1 MQATPSNTAQNPY
14 QQSQQDTQEENPSQN
29 REQANHSNLNA
40 SVKNNSTQGG
50 DNDGL
55 ASDKTPAKKPVMVSK
70 PVKTTLDVSTSEV
83 ENNRK
88 PPAPISPRGPKPI
101 PRLQLP
107 VTGQNPKS
115 PRSPRSD
122 QSRNIAE
129 SVPKSPG
136 RDEIIKMA
144 DSEAYAYRG
153 FGSPRKEQPIPRRLE
168 SRRDLDKSLTERAQE
183 KTDNFHKSTTSTT
196 STTATAQASITT
208 TETTTTTTTTTDTQP
223 ATTMNSFERGAI
235 STGLAA
241 ESHSDFFNTVTQIDN
256 PAVLNFT
263 HQTGGSGAL
272 PDEPGYQQSHFFIK
286 ARRKVSMPK
295 VFVPASDSVMT
306 SPAQSARDVKYSKQ
320 AQIVLLAD
328 MLVNECAGD
337 SINPNDMGSISQN
350 NAALNLNKLP
360 VEFSE
365 FNSYLKGKNKPNLT
379 HFIHAIFRP
388 NFESSDVWKKAIAI
402 DHKFSRG
409 GYTWT
414 PRSGSF
420 EGDFENQLKILL
432 QGYADEFSA
441 HLFGILPSVKS
452 IGITEEL
459 KTFLFMADKK
469 FVEKLVDQDSRASAG
484 EKGVDRLSKK
494 NIEQLRAYFLMN
506 ILVTRLIKPM
516 LITDNRSNTHVS
528 MALLQM
534 EIHSVNKAA
543 LELCKDFQQKS
554 FELFPDSLQ
563 KIIIRKSED
572 ELKIA
577 TIQKGKDRFL
587 QIKEGYSQRHTRSR
601 SDLGVGI
608 KANPLEDRARL
619 EYQKKTQRK
628 QLENQSKQI
637 NDQLGQVLAE
647 MEINEFPS
655 SLAKEIDLVKMTWFS
670 IDDEVSNHAVVQSL
684 LKTTRN
690 LITATKMDKDLMAF
704 EEKIRSLASESLD
717 SRAKRRAT
725 MPLSLGDLDFLN
737 AILDQTINYDLS
749 SESNSSNLTP
759 ASILSTADDS
769 ENTITTTTTASTR
782 TTTTT
787 IFNPAVVT
795 LQNSFPF
802 TMESNSSGSQH
813 NDPSKSTN

>member
-1 MQATPSNTAQNPY
+1 MQATPSNTGQNSY
-14 QQSQQDTQEENPSQN
+14 QQSQQATQEENPSQN
-29 REQANHSNLNA
+29 REQAKHSNLNT
-40 SVKNNSTQGG
+40 SVKNNSTKGG
-50 DNDGL
+50 ENDGV
-55 ASDKTPAKKPVMVSK
+55 ASDEKPAKKPVMASK
-70 PVKTTLDVSTSEV
+70 PVKISLDVITSEV
-83 ENNRK
+83 EKNQK
-88 PPAPISPRGPKPI
+88 TPTPISPRGVKPI

-107 VTGQNPKS
+107 ETGQNPKS

-122 QSRNIAE
+122 QPRNIAE

-144 DSEAYAYRG
+144 DSVADAFRA
-153 FGSPRKEQPIPRRLE
+153 FGSPRKEQPTPRRLE
-168 SRRDLDKSLTERAQE
+168 SRRDLDKSLTERALE
-183 KTDNFHKSTTSTT
+183 KTDNSQKSTTSTK
-196 STTATAQASITT
+196 STTATAQASIT
-208 TETTTTTTTTTDTQP
+208 TTTTTTTTTDTQP
-223 ATTMNSFERGAI
+223 ATMMHSLEMGAI

-241 ESHSDFFNTVTQIDN
+241 ESQLDFSNTVTQIDN
-256 PAVLNFT
+256 PAVLNSAY
-263 HQTGGSGAL
+263 QTGGSGAL
-272 PDEPGYQQSHFFIK
+272 PNEPGYQPGQFFIK
-286 ARRKVSMPK
+286 ARRKISMPK
-295 VFVPASDSVMT
+295 VFAPASTNVVT
-306 SPAQSARDVKYSKQ
+306 PPVQSARDVKYSKQ
-320 AQIVLLAD
+320 AQMVLLAD
-328 MLVNECAGD
+328 MLVAECAGD

-350 NAALNLNKLP
+350 NTVLNLNQLP
-360 VEFSE
+360 AEFAE
-365 FNSYLKGKNKPNLT
+365 FNSYLKGKNKLNLT
-379 HFIHAIFRP
+379 HLIHAIFRP
-388 NFESSDVWKKAIAI
+388 DFESSEVWKKAVAI

-414 PRSGSF
+414 PRSGNF
-420 EGDFENQLKILL
+420 EGDFENQLKSLL
-432 QGYADEFSA
+432 QGYADEFAA
-441 HLFGILPSVKS
+441 HLFGILPNLKS

-469 FVEKLVDQDSRASAG
+469 FVEKLIDQDSRASAG
-484 EKGVDRLSKK
+484 EKGVDRLSKR
-494 NIEQLRAYFLMN
+494 NIEQLRAYFMMN

-516 LITDNRSNTHVS
+516 LITENRSNTHVS

-563 KIIIRKSED
+563 KIMIRKSED

-601 SDLGVGI
+601 SDLGIGM

-619 EYQKKTQRK
+619 EYQKKNQRK

-647 MEINEFPS
+647 IEINEFPS
-655 SLAKEIDLVKMTWFS
+655 SLAKEIEAVKMTWFS
-670 IDDEVSNHAVVQSL
+670 IDDEISNHAVVQNL

-690 LITATKMDKDLMAF
+690 LIAATKMDKNLMAF

-717 SRAKRRAT
+717 SRAKKRAT

-737 AILDQTINYDLS
+737 AILDQTINYDFPG
-749 SESNSSNLTP
+749 ESNSSKSTP
-759 ASILSTADDS
+759 SSILSTADDA
-769 ENTITTTTTASTR
+769 ENTITTTTTANTT

-795 LQNSFPF
+795 VQNSLPS
-802 TMESNSSGSQH
+802 TPESNSSGSQK

>member
-1 MQATPSNTAQNPY
+1 MQATPSNTAQNSY
-14 QQSQQDTQEENPSQN
+14 QQSQQDTQEDNPSQN

-50 DNDGL
+50 DNDGV
-55 ASDKTPAKKPVMVSK
+55 ASNKEPAKKPVMASK
-70 PVKTTLDVSTSEV
+70 PVKTSLDVITSKV
-83 ENNRK
+83 EKNQK
-88 PPAPISPRGPKPI
+88 TPTPISPRGFKPI

-107 VTGQNPKS
+107 ETGQNPKS
-115 PRSPRSD
+115 PRSPRGD
-122 QSRNIAE
+122 QPRNVAE
-129 SVPKSPG
+129 SEPKSPG

-144 DSEAYAYRG
+144 DSVADAFRA
-153 FGSPRKEQPIPRRLE
+153 FGSPRKEQPTPRRLE
-168 SRRDLDKSLTERAQE
+168 SRRDLDKSLTERALE
-183 KTDNFHKSTTSTT
+183 KTDDSQKSTTSTT

-208 TETTTTTTTTTDTQP
+208 TATTTTTTTTIDTQP
-223 ATTMNSFERGAI
+223 ATTMNSLERDAI

-241 ESHSDFFNTVTQIDN
+241 ESQLDFSNTVTQIDN
-256 PAVLNFT
+256 PAVLNSA

-272 PDEPGYQQSHFFIK
+272 PNEPGYQPGQFFIK
-286 ARRKVSMPK
+286 ARRKISMPK
-295 VFVPASDSVMT
+295 VFATASNNVVT
-306 SPAQSARDVKYSKQ
+306 PPVQSARDVKYSKQ
-320 AQIVLLAD
+320 AQMVLLAD
-328 MLVNECAGD
+328 MLVAECAGD

-350 NAALNLNKLP
+350 NTALNLNKLP
-360 VEFSE
+360 IE
-365 FNSYLKGKNKPNLT
+365 FNEFNYYLKGKNKPNLT
-379 HFIHAIFRP
+379 HLIHAIFRP
-388 NFESSDVWKKAIAI
+388 DFESSDAWKKAIAI

-414 PRSGSF
+414 PRSGNF
-420 EGDFENQLKILL
+420 EGDFENQLKSLL
-432 QGYADEFSA
+432 QGYADEFAA
-441 HLFGILPSVKS
+441 HLFGILPNVKS

-469 FVEKLVDQDSRASAG
+469 FVEKLIDQDSRASAG
-484 EKGVDRLSKK
+484 EKGFDRQSKK

-516 LITDNRSNTHVS
+516 LITESRSKMHVS

-563 KIIIRKSED
+563 KIMIRKSED

-577 TIQKGKDRFL
+577 TIQKRKDRFL

-601 SDLGVGI
+601 SDLGIGM

-619 EYQKKTQRK
+619 EYQKKNQRK

-637 NDQLGQVLAE
+637 NDQLGQILAE

-655 SLAKEIDLVKMTWFS
+655 SLAKKIDAVKMTWFS
-670 IDDEVSNHAVVQSL
+670 IDDEISNHAVVQNI

-690 LITATKMDKDLMAF
+690 LIAATKMDKNLIAF

-737 AILDQTINYDLS
+737 AILDQTINYDFP
-749 SESNSSNLTP
+749 SESNSSNSTP
-759 ASILSTADDS
+759 SSILSTADDA
-769 ENTITTTTTASTR
+769 ENTITTTTTANTT

-795 LQNSFPF
+795 VQNSLPS
-802 TMESNSSGSQH
+802 TPESNSSGSQK